1 MATPLREKVVNNSA
15 AYLRPGEQVQGAFSG
30 QTLSGWWFLLT
41 WLMFFKLNY
50 RAVIVTDQ
58 RILILD
64 TGKWSATKPKGVVAE
79 LPRNVVIGPPS
90 GLWWKCLTLGE
101 KLYVHKRFHKDVIAA
116 DEMLARS
123 GMPVQQIPSGG
134 QQPPQQARYGG
145 QQYAAAQSHQPQQS
159 PYQHNQ
165 PPYAAQQPPQQ
176 QWNPGAPAQQWQQPA
191 PQQPAPPQSAS
202 PQGGP
207 QQGGP
212 AQQGQP
218 SHPGFE
224 QPADDRT
231 RIRRIDP
238 KD

>member
-1 MATPLREKVVNNSA
+1 MATPLREKIVNNSA

-123 GMPVQQIPSGG
+123 GMSVQQIPRGG
-134 QQPPQQARYGG
+134 QQQPPQ
-145 QQYAAAQSHQPQQS
+145 
-159 PYQHNQ
+159 Q

-176 QWNPGAPAQQWQQPA
+176 QWNPGAPVQQWQQPA
-191 PQQPAPPQSAS
+191 PQQPAP
-202 PQGGP
+202 
-207 QQGGP
+207 QQAP
-212 AQQGQP
+212 AQQPAQ
-218 SHPGFE
+218 PGFE